1 MINFKLSFIK
11 NFFLWLY
18 WYPFRIFVQ
27 RASVALAYKLAR
39 LGGIL
44 LFHISVRKRRT
55 FETEYRYIFA
65 NSTGRTPMDMAVKK
79 AFINLCQTEIEMMR
93 YTKMNS
99 RNICQYVTSPSFK
112 NLDTAL
118 KAGKG
123 VILLFAH
130 FGANQMVMPAIG
142 YNGYKMSQMSAPATV
157 WVEKLPDR
165 RFSAMEKRALE
176 LRWKQELSLPVTHI
190 NIFGSLKRAVT
201 CLKNNGILGVA
212 IDGGGGKERIQT
224 TIMDKP
230 ALLSTGIVALAARMG
245 CAVLPTFMIRTEN
258 GPSRLIV
265 LPSITAARDTSQENS
280 VQRIIQKF
288 SDQMTCVIREYPD
301 HYLNFMALRSFMA
314 QFGDIPLFLKEEPT
328 HEFDHSDYSHT
339 A

>member
-18 WYPFRIFVQ
+18 WYPFRMLIQ
-27 RASVALAYKLAR
+27 RTPTGLAYTLAQ

-44 LFHISVRKRRT
+44 LFYISARKRRT
-55 FETEYRYIFA
+55 FKTEYRYIFA
-65 NSTGRTPMDMAVKK
+65 DSLGRTPMDLTVKK
-79 AFINLCQTEIEMMR
+79 AFINLCQSEIEMMR
-93 YTKMNS
+93 YSKMNS
-99 RNICQYVTSPSFK
+99 RNIHQYIICPSFR

-118 KAGKG
+118 EAGKG

-130 FGANQMVMPAIG
+130 FGANQMVMPAVG

-190 NIFGSLKRAVT
+190 NIFGSLRRAVT
-201 CLKNNGILGVA
+201 CLKRNGILGVA

-224 TIMDKP
+224 RIMDKP

-245 CAVLPTFMIRTEN
+245 CAILPTFVIRTPN
-258 GPSRLIV
+258 GPNRLII
-265 LPSITAARDTSQENS
+265 LPSITLSSNTSRENA
-280 VQRIIQKF
+280 VQAIIRKF
-288 SDQMTCVIREYPD
+288 SGQMTYALREYPD

-314 QFGDIPLFLKEEPT
+314 QFGDIPLFLKEEPVN
-328 HEFDHSDYSHT
+328 EFDCSDNAHT
-339 A
+339 T

>member
-1 MINFKLSFIK
+1 MNSLRFVIK
-11 NFFLWLY
+11 NFLLWLY
-18 WYPFRIFVQ
+18 WHPFRTIIQNVPT
-27 RASVALAYKLAR
+27 LCAYKIAQA
-39 LGGIL
+39 GGTF
-44 LFHISVRKRRT
+44 LFLITRHKRQSL
-55 FETEYRYIFA
+55 ENEYGYLFDKSD
-65 NSTGRTPMDMAVKK
+65 STSMKLSVKK
-79 AFINLCQTEIEMMR
+79 AFQNLCQTEIEMMR

-99 RNICQYVTSPSFK
+99 HNICQYVTTPSFK
-112 NLDTAL
+112 NLNTAL
-118 KAGKG
+118 EAGKG

-165 RFSAMEKRALE
+165 RFSFMEKQALE

-201 CLKNNGILGVA
+201 CLKSNGILGVA

-224 TIMDKP
+224 TIMNKP

-245 CAVLPTFMIRTEN
+245 GAILPTFMIRTES
-258 GPSRLIV
+258 GPCHLII
-265 LPSITAARDTSQENS
+265 LPSITHSGNTSQKYP

-288 SDQMTCVIREYPD
+288 SNQMTCVIREYPD

-314 QFGDIPLFLKEEPT
+314 QFGDIPLFLKEEST
-328 HEFDHSDYSHT
+328 NEFNRTDNSHT